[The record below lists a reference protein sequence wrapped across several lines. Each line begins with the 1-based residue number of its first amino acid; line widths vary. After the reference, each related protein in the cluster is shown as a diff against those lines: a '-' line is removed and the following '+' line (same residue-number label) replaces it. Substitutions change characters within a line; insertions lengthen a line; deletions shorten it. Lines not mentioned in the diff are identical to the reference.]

1 MHSLPPNL
9 IHSAT
14 FLTHKYMYDEPV
26 EVGLI
31 SESHAMEALDSSFP
45 DEVYAF
51 LSEFYVLRGPL

>member
-1 MHSLPPNL
+1 
-9 IHSAT
+9 
-14 FLTHKYMYDEPV
+14 MYDEPV